1 MADDKKVTDNKQKDE
16 DVLESIQGE
25 VSDNKLENCERERDE
40 YKNKYLRAL
49 ADYQNL
55 DRRIRQEK
63 EMYITTAKMSVLM
76 EFLPFLDNLEK
87 AEVFVKDAGLKM
99 IKDNFLQILKE
110 MGIEELEVMNKEFDP
125 HTAEAVDIVEGD
137 KDNMV
142 VEVLSKGFK
151 WKDRVL
157 RVAKVKVSKKNKI

>member
-1 MADDKKVTDNKQKDE
+1 MADDKKVTDNQQNDE
-16 DVLESIQGE
+16 EVLESIQGE
-25 VSDNKLENCERERDE
+25 VPESQLENCERERDE

-55 DRRIRQEK
+55 DRRVRQEK

-99 IKDNFLQILKE
+99 IKDNFLQTLKE

-157 RVAKVKVSKKNKI
+157 RVAKVKVSKKR